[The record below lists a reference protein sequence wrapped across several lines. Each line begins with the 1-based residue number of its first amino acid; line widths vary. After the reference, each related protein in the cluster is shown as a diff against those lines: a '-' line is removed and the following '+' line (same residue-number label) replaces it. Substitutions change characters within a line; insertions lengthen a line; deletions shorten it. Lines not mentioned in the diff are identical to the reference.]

1 VLGLLL
7 ALLTTLSS
15 LLLNDSV
22 GCRPEPITEHTPTG
36 VAGCVVYGAGTASMW
51 PGPGVARND
60 CTFPWDDCTPI
71 TITAL
76 STGRSVTVTPTMFCD
91 CYTGTPNQRIVDLD
105 PATVA
110 ALGLDPSQGLWPVT
124 VQPLRLLPNT
134 SMEFADSGGGIELR
148 DSGANRLR
156 GHVAP
161 RSSGRTPS
169 IVSSASVH
177 PSDVTLHG
185 SDVRPNVF
193 VLLEASAPH

>member
-134 SMEFADSGGGIELR
+134 SMEFADSRRR
-148 DSGANRLR
+148 DRATRQR
-156 GHVAP
+156 GEQVT
-161 RSSGRTPS
+161 RSRRPS
-169 IVSSASVH
+169 IFWPHSEH
-177 PSDVTLHG
+177 RLIGQCPSERCH
-185 SDVRPNVF
+185 
-193 VLLEASAPH
+193 APWL